1 MISFA
6 NEGVLL
12 SGCFAGFRLGKE
24 LSLLLP
30 GIRDKRFS
38 DS

>member
-1 MISFA
+1 MIAFKK
-6 NEGVLL
+6 EGVLL
-12 SGCFAGFRLGKE
+12 GGCFAGFRLGKE
-24 LSLLLP
+24 LCLLLP